1 MKKFVTF
8 VLAAVTA
15 LSMTCTA
22 FAAPSPENSDIV
34 NNSGATATIDG
45 KAASVT
51 VKSVGSGVS
60 IPTADQLVKDGLVK
74 EGAKVLGAAD
84 ITVDGASAEH
94 PVTVTVQVAGVKAST
109 SIVVLHYVNGAWKVE
124 SSSTGDGTVTIYGL
138 TSCSP
143 FLFVEGSTPDNSGD
157 TVNNTTNNNTTNN
170 NTTNNN
176 TTNNNSTTNNSTTNT
191 NNNSSVNNSG
201 SASGTVA
208 GISPATGENAM
219 IPVVMVICVIA
230 AAGVVLVSRRRRA

>member
-8 VLAAVTA
+8 VLVAVTA

-34 NNSGATATIDG
+34 SNSGATATIDG

-124 SSSTGDGTVTIYGL
+124 NSSTGDGTVTIYGL

-157 TVNNTTNNNTTNN
+157 TVNNTTNNNTI
-170 NTTNNN
+170 
-176 TTNNNSTTNNSTTNT
+176 NNSTTNNSTTNNST
-191 NNNSSVNNSG
+191 ANNHSSVNNSG
-201 SASGTVA
+201 SASGTAA

-219 IPVVMVICVIA
+219 VPVVMIICVLA

>member
-8 VLAAVTA
+8 VLVAVTA

-34 NNSGATATIDG
+34 SNSGATATIDG
-45 KAASVT
+45 KVASVT
-51 VKSVGSGVS
+51 VKSVGSGVL

-124 SSSTGDGTVTIYGL
+124 NSSTGDGTVTIYGL

-157 TVNNTTNNNTTNN
+157 TVNNTTNNNTINN
-170 NTTNNN
+170 STTNNN
-176 TTNNNSTTNNSTTNT
+176 TTNNSTANNH
-191 NNNSSVNNSG
+191 SSVNNSG
-201 SASGTVA
+201 SASGTAA

-219 IPVVMVICVIA
+219 VPVVMIICVLA

>member
-8 VLAAVTA
+8 VLVAVTA

-34 NNSGATATIDG
+34 SNSGATATIDG
-45 KAASVT
+45 KVASVT

-124 SSSTGDGTVTIYGL
+124 NSSTGDGTVTIYGL

-157 TVNNTTNNNTTNN
+157 TVNNTTNNNTINN
-170 NTTNNN
+170 STTNNN
-176 TTNNNSTTNNSTTNT
+176 TTNNSTANNH
-191 NNNSSVNNSG
+191 SSVNNSG
-201 SASGTVA
+201 SASGTAA

-219 IPVVMVICVIA
+219 VPVVMIICVLA

>member
-84 ITVDGASAEH
+84 ITVEGASAEH

-124 SSSTGDGTVTIYGL
+124 NSSTGDGTVTIYGL

-157 TVNNTTNNNTTNN
+157 TVNNTTNNNTINN
-170 NTTNNN
+170 STTNNN
-176 TTNNNSTTNNSTTNT
+176 TTNNNSTTNNSTA
-191 NNNSSVNNSG
+191 NNHSSVNNSG
-201 SASGTVA
+201 SASGTAA

-219 IPVVMVICVIA
+219 LPVVMIICVLA

>member
-8 VLAAVTA
+8 VLVAVTA

-34 NNSGATATIDG
+34 NNSGATAAIDG

-60 IPTADQLVKDGLVK
+60 IPTADELVKDGLVK
-74 EGAKVLGAAD
+74 EGAKVLGTAD
-84 ITVDGASAEH
+84 ITVDGVSAEH
-94 PVTVTVQVAGVKAST
+94 PVIVTVQVAGVKAST

-124 SSSTGDGTVTIYGL
+124 KSSTGDGTVTIYGL

-143 FLFVEGSTPDNSGD
+143 FLFVEGSTPDSSGD
-157 TVNNTTNNNTTNN
+157 TVNNTTNNNITN
-170 NTTNNN
+170 NTT
-176 TTNNNSTTNNSTTNT
+176 NNSTTNNSTTHT
-191 NNNSSVNNSG
+191 NKNSSVNNSG
-201 SASGTVA
+201 SVSGSAA

>member
-8 VLAAVTA
+8 VLVAVTA

-34 NNSGATATIDG
+34 SNSGATATIDG

-124 SSSTGDGTVTIYGL
+124 NSSTGDGTVTIYGL

-157 TVNNTTNNNTTNN
+157 TVNNTTNNNTINN
-170 NTTNNN
+170 STTNNN
-176 TTNNNSTTNNSTTNT
+176 TTNNSTANNH
-191 NNNSSVNNSG
+191 SSVNNSG
-201 SASGTVA
+201 NASGTAA

-219 IPVVMVICVIA
+219 VPVVMIICVLA

>member
-124 SSSTGDGTVTIYGL
+124 NSSTGDGTVTIYGL

-157 TVNNTTNNNTTNN
+157 TVNNTTNNNTINN
-170 NTTNNN
+170 STTNNN
-176 TTNNNSTTNNSTTNT
+176 TTNNNSTTNNSTA
-191 NNNSSVNNSG
+191 NNHSSVNNSG
-201 SASGTVA
+201 SASGTAA

-219 IPVVMVICVIA
+219 LPVVMIICVLA

>member
-8 VLAAVTA
+8 VLVAVTA

-34 NNSGATATIDG
+34 SNSGATATIDG

-84 ITVDGASAEH
+84 ITVDGVSAEH
-94 PVTVTVQVAGVKAST
+94 PVIVTVQVAGVKAST

-124 SSSTGDGTVTIYGL
+124 NSSTGDGTVTIYGL

-157 TVNNTTNNNTTNN
+157 TVNNTTNNNTINN
-170 NTTNNN
+170 STTNNN
-176 TTNNNSTTNNSTTNT
+176 TTNNSTANNH
-191 NNNSSVNNSG
+191 SSVNNSG
-201 SASGTVA
+201 SASGTAA

-219 IPVVMVICVIA
+219 VPVVMIICVLA

>member
-8 VLAAVTA
+8 VLVAVTA

-34 NNSGATATIDG
+34 SNSGATATIDG

-124 SSSTGDGTVTIYGL
+124 NSSTGDGTVTIYGL

-157 TVNNTTNNNTTNN
+157 TVNNTTNNNTINN
-170 NTTNNN
+170 STTNNN
-176 TTNNNSTTNNSTTNT
+176 TTNNSTANNH
-191 NNNSSVNNSG
+191 SSVNNSG
-201 SASGTVA
+201 SASGTAA

-219 IPVVMVICVIA
+219 VPVVMIICVLA

>member
-8 VLAAVTA
+8 VLVAVTA

-34 NNSGATATIDG
+34 NNSGATAAIDG

-60 IPTADQLVKDGLVK
+60 IPTADELVKDGLVK
-74 EGAKVLGAAD
+74 EGAKVLGTAD
-84 ITVDGASAEH
+84 ITVDGVSAEH
-94 PVTVTVQVAGVKAST
+94 PVIVTVQVAGVKAST

-124 SSSTGDGTVTIYGL
+124 KSSTGDGTVTIYGL

-143 FLFVEGSTPDNSGD
+143 FLFVEGSTPDSSGD
-157 TVNNTTNNNTTNN
+157 TVNNTTNNNIT
-170 NTTNNN
+170 NN
-176 TTNNNSTTNNSTTNT
+176 TTNNNSTTNNSTTHT

-201 SASGTVA
+201 SVSGSAA

-230 AAGVVLVSRRRRA
+230 AAGVVLVLRRRRA

>member
-8 VLAAVTA
+8 VLVAVTA

-34 NNSGATATIDG
+34 SNSGATATIDG
-45 KAASVT
+45 KVASVT

-124 SSSTGDGTVTIYGL
+124 NSSTGDGTVTIYGL

-157 TVNNTTNNNTTNN
+157 TVNNTTNNNTI
-170 NTTNNN
+170 
-176 TTNNNSTTNNSTTNT
+176 NNSTTNNSTTNNST
-191 NNNSSVNNSG
+191 ANNHSSVNNSG
-201 SASGTVA
+201 SASGTAA

-219 IPVVMVICVIA
+219 VPVVMIICVLA

>member
-8 VLAAVTA
+8 VLVAVTA

-34 NNSGATATIDG
+34 SNSGATATIDG

-124 SSSTGDGTVTIYGL
+124 NSSTGDGTVTIYGL

-157 TVNNTTNNNTTNN
+157 TVNNTTNNNTI
-170 NTTNNN
+170 
-176 TTNNNSTTNNSTTNT
+176 NNSTTNNSTTNNST
-191 NNNSSVNNSG
+191 ANNHSSVNNSG
-201 SASGTVA
+201 SASGTAA

-219 IPVVMVICVIA
+219 VPVVMIICVLAA

>member
-1 MKKFVTF
+1 M
-8 VLAAVTA
+8 
-15 LSMTCTA
+15 
-22 FAAPSPENSDIV
+22 
-34 NNSGATATIDG
+34 
-45 KAASVT
+45 
-51 VKSVGSGVS
+51 KSVGSGVS

-124 SSSTGDGTVTIYGL
+124 NSSTGDGTVTIYGL

-157 TVNNTTNNNTTNN
+157 TVNNTTNNNTINN
-170 NTTNNN
+170 STTNNN
-176 TTNNNSTTNNSTTNT
+176 TTNNSTANNH
-191 NNNSSVNNSG
+191 SSVNNSG
-201 SASGTVA
+201 SASGTAA

-219 IPVVMVICVIA
+219 VPVVMIICVLA

>member
-8 VLAAVTA
+8 VLVAVTA

-124 SSSTGDGTVTIYGL
+124 NSSTGDGTVTIYGL

-157 TVNNTTNNNTTNN
+157 TVNNTTNNNTINN
-170 NTTNNN
+170 STTNNN
-176 TTNNNSTTNNSTTNT
+176 TTNNNSTTNNSTA
-191 NNNSSVNNSG
+191 NNHSSVNNSG
-201 SASGTVA
+201 SASGTAA

-219 IPVVMVICVIA
+219 LPVVMIICVLA

>member
-8 VLAAVTA
+8 VLVAVTA

-34 NNSGATATIDG
+34 SNSGATATIDG
-45 KAASVT
+45 KAASVI

-124 SSSTGDGTVTIYGL
+124 NSSTGDGTVTIYGL

-157 TVNNTTNNNTTNN
+157 TVNNTTNNNTINN
-170 NTTNNN
+170 STTNNN
-176 TTNNNSTTNNSTTNT
+176 TTNNSTANNH
-191 NNNSSVNNSG
+191 SSVNNSG
-201 SASGTVA
+201 SASGTAA

-219 IPVVMVICVIA
+219 VPVVMIICVLA

>member
-51 VKSVGSGVS
+51 VKAVGSGVS

-94 PVTVTVQVAGVKAST
+94 PVIVTVQVAGVKAST

-170 NTTNNN
+170 NTTNN

-191 NNNSSVNNSG
+191 NSSVNNSG
-201 SASGTVA
+201 SASGSAA

>member
-8 VLAAVTA
+8 VLVAVTA

-34 NNSGATATIDG
+34 SNSGATATIDG

-124 SSSTGDGTVTIYGL
+124 NSSTGDGIVTIYGL

-157 TVNNTTNNNTTNN
+157 TVNNTTNNNTINN
-170 NTTNNN
+170 STTNNN
-176 TTNNNSTTNNSTTNT
+176 TTNNSTANNH
-191 NNNSSVNNSG
+191 SSVNNSG
-201 SASGTVA
+201 SASGTAA

-219 IPVVMVICVIA
+219 VPVVMIICVLA

>member
-8 VLAAVTA
+8 VLVAVTA

-34 NNSGATATIDG
+34 SNSGATATIDG

-74 EGAKVLGAAD
+74 EGAKVLGVAD

-124 SSSTGDGTVTIYGL
+124 NSSTGDGTVTIYGL

-157 TVNNTTNNNTTNN
+157 TVNNTTNNNTI
-170 NTTNNN
+170 
-176 TTNNNSTTNNSTTNT
+176 NNSTTNNSTTNNST
-191 NNNSSVNNSG
+191 ANNHSSVNNSG
-201 SASGTVA
+201 SASGTAA

-219 IPVVMVICVIA
+219 VPVVMIICVLA

>member
-8 VLAAVTA
+8 VLVAVTA

-84 ITVDGASAEH
+84 ITVIGASAEH

-124 SSSTGDGTVTIYGL
+124 NSSTGDGTVTIYGL

-157 TVNNTTNNNTTNN
+157 TVNNTTNNNTINN
-170 NTTNNN
+170 STTNNN
-176 TTNNNSTTNNSTTNT
+176 TTNNNSTTNNSTA
-191 NNNSSVNNSG
+191 NNHSSVNNSG
-201 SASGTVA
+201 SASGTAA

-219 IPVVMVICVIA
+219 LPVVMIICVLA

>member
-176 TTNNNSTTNNSTTNT
+176 TTNNNSTTNNSTKNT
-191 NNNSSVNNSG
+191 NSSVNNSV
-201 SASGTVA
+201 SASGSAT

>member
-60 IPTADQLVKDGLVK
+60 IPTADQQ
-74 EGAKVLGAAD
+74 VLGAAD

-201 SASGTVA
+201 SASGTAA

>member
-8 VLAAVTA
+8 VLVAVTA

-22 FAAPSPENSDIV
+22 FASPSPENSDIV
-34 NNSGATATIDG
+34 SNSGATATIDG

-124 SSSTGDGTVTIYGL
+124 NSSTGDGTVTIYGL

-157 TVNNTTNNNTTNN
+157 TVNNTTNNNTI
-170 NTTNNN
+170 
-176 TTNNNSTTNNSTTNT
+176 NNSTTNNSTTNNST
-191 NNNSSVNNSG
+191 ANNHSSVNNSG
-201 SASGTVA
+201 SASGTAA

-219 IPVVMVICVIA
+219 VPVVMIICVLA

>member
-157 TVNNTTNNNTTNN
+157 TVNNTTNNNS
-170 NTTNNN
+170 TTNNN

-191 NNNSSVNNSG
+191 NSSVNNSG
-201 SASGTVA
+201 SASGTAA

-219 IPVVMVICVIA
+219 VPVVMIICVLA